1 MIKIQETEITKRG
14 RIIEYN
20 YFINKIDFNLFKRF
34 VTSKIEGDDTDV
46 YVNYDLNNNIINVCR
61 VDEGMITFHKYRMYY
76 DAEYDENKDI
86 LWTPDMSIFLETG
99 KWFNSID
106 ELYFKLEDKVG
117 NIDILYNV

>member
-106 ELYFKLEDKVG
+106 ELYFKLEDEVD